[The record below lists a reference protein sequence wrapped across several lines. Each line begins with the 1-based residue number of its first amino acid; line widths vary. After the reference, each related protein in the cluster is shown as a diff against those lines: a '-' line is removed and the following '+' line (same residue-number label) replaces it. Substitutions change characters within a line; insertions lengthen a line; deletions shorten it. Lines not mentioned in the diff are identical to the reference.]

1 MTDREYMELA
11 LFEAEKAEREGEI
24 PIGAVLVFRDTV
36 LAAAHNRRETDY
48 DPTAHAEILA
58 LRRGA
63 ERLGRWR
70 LTECTLYVTIE
81 PCAMCAGAV
90 MNARISRLVYGA
102 ADVRAGGVDSCFH
115 ICEEPVMNHV
125 LAVRSGVLAARC
137 RELMDRFFLRRR
149 TETE

>member
-102 ADVRAGGVDSCFH
+102 ADIRAGGVDSRFR

>member
-36 LAAAHNRRETDY
+36 LAAAHNRKETDY

-102 ADVRAGGVDSCFH
+102 ADIRAGGVDSRFH
-115 ICEEPVMNHV
+115 ICEKPVMNHV

>member
-102 ADVRAGGVDSCFH
+102 AMS
-115 ICEEPVMNHV
+115 V
-125 LAVRSGVLAARC
+125 LEAWIPASISAKSLS
-137 RELMDRFFLRRR
+137 
-149 TETE
+149 

>member
-102 ADVRAGGVDSCFH
+102 ADIRAGGVDSRFC

>member
-11 LFEAEKAEREGEI
+11 LLEAEKAEREGEI

-36 LAAAHNRRETDY
+36 LVAAHNRRETDY

-102 ADVRAGGVDSCFH
+102 ADIRAGGVDSRFR

>member
-102 ADVRAGGVDSCFH
+102 ADIRAGGVDSRFR

-125 LAVRSGVLAARC
+125 LAVRAGVLAARC

>member
-11 LFEAEKAEREGEI
+11 LLEAEKAEREGEI

-63 ERLGRWR
+63 ARLGRWR

-102 ADVRAGGVDSCFH
+102 ADVRAGGVDSRFH
-115 ICEEPVMNHV
+115 ICEKPVMNHV

>member
-11 LFEAEKAEREGEI
+11 LLEAEKAEREGEI

-102 ADVRAGGVDSCFH
+102 ADIRAGGVDSRFR

>member
-90 MNARISRLVYGA
+90 MNARISRLVYGCPCWRRGFPLPYLRRA
-102 ADVRAGGVDSCFH
+102 CHESRAGGSLRCP
-115 ICEEPVMNHV
+115 CR
-125 LAVRSGVLAARC
+125 AVQGADGSVFPAEAHRN
-137 RELMDRFFLRRR
+137 
-149 TETE
+149 

>member
-11 LFEAEKAEREGEI
+11 LLEAEKAEREGEI

-102 ADVRAGGVDSCFH
+102 ADVCAGGVDSRFH

>member
-11 LFEAEKAEREGEI
+11 LLEAEKAEREEEI

-102 ADVRAGGVDSCFH
+102 ADIRAGGVDSRFR

-137 RELMDRFFLRRR
+137 TELMDRFFLRRR

>member
-48 DPTAHAEILA
+48 DPTAHAEILT

-102 ADVRAGGVDSCFH
+102 ADVRAGGVDSRFH

>member
-102 ADVRAGGVDSCFH
+102 ADIRAGGVDSRFH
-115 ICEEPVMNHV
+115 ICEKPVMNHV

>member
-11 LFEAEKAEREGEI
+11 LLEAEKAEREGEI

-36 LAAAHNRRETDY
+36 LVAAHNRRETDY

-102 ADVRAGGVDSCFH
+102 ADVRAGGVDSRFH
-115 ICEEPVMNHV
+115 ICEKPVMNHV

>member
-48 DPTAHAEILA
+48 APTAHAEILA

-102 ADVRAGGVDSCFH
+102 ADIRAGGVDSRFH
-115 ICEEPVMNHV
+115 ICEKPVMNHV

>member
-11 LFEAEKAEREGEI
+11 LLEAEKAEREGEI

-102 ADVRAGGVDSCFH
+102 ADIRAGGVDSRFH
-115 ICEEPVMNHV
+115 ICEKPVMNHV

>member
-11 LFEAEKAEREGEI
+11 LLEAEKAEREGEI

-102 ADVRAGGVDSCFH
+102 ADVRAGGVDSRFR

>member
-63 ERLGRWR
+63 ERLGR
-70 LTECTLYVTIE
+70 Y
-81 PCAMCAGAV
+81 
-90 MNARISRLVYGA
+90 
-102 ADVRAGGVDSCFH
+102 
-115 ICEEPVMNHV
+115 
-125 LAVRSGVLAARC
+125 
-137 RELMDRFFLRRR
+137 R
-149 TETE
+149 TCIPGNER